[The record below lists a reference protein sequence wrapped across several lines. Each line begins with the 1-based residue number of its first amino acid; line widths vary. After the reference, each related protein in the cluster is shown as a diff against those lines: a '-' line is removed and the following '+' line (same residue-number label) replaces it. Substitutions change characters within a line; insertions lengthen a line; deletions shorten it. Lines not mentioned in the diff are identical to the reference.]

1 MTRRSFVASAST
13 ALSQSRIA
21 GANERIRMGIIGAGE
36 RGSYHASRLARLT
49 QTDVVSICDVYRLR
63 AESARARSNPQA
75 ALVQDYR
82 RVLDRKDIDA
92 VVISVSDH
100 KIKDEAELDFLQR
113 VVDAGG
119 SGAINVSFRYHKGGY
134 ISVQGDAVVIV

>member
-1 MTRRSFVASAST
+1 MFKIIDNIFFKPGRDRAWAEQRRAEAE
-13 ALSQSRIA
+13 QKRIA
-21 GANERIRMGIIGAGE
+21 ALRRIPTSSTNQLKG
-36 RGSYHASRLARLT
+36 
-49 QTDVVSICDVYRLR
+49 LR
-63 AESARARSNPQA
+63 IQRQI
-75 ALVQDYR
+75 
-82 RVLDRKDIDA
+82 KF
-92 VVISVSDH
+92 ISVSDH